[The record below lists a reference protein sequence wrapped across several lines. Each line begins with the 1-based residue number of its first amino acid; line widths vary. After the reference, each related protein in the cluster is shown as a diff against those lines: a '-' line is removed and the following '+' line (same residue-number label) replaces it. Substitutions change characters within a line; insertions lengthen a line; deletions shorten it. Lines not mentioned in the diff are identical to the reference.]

1 MPGDLD
7 KYVVPMAITVE
18 DVDQPVVLGIEDR
31 KSKMLTAKFLQR
43 GMIVS
48 RVWKAGQLI
57 GVCVVEDVSVFW
69 VHRKQGVGE
78 EQIEN
83 QQGGSVDDRQPKDEF
98 IVQEQGAGQR
108 ILDGDGRMECK
119 VVSAFPGCFDAG
131 CLGNRQADIFR
142 LKHGTPKARGR

>member
-7 KYVVPMAITVE
+7 KHVVPMAITVE

-57 GVCVVEDVSVFW
+57 EVCVVEDASVFW
-69 VHRKQGVGE
+69 VHREQEVGE

-83 QQGGSVDDRQPKDEF
+83 QQGGAVDDRQPKDEF
-98 IVQEQGAGQR
+98 IVQEQGAG
-108 ILDGDGRMECK
+108 
-119 VVSAFPGCFDAG
+119 
-131 CLGNRQADIFR
+131 
-142 LKHGTPKARGR
+142 